1 MNRNAPPFQSTVQ
14 PSDQPSN
21 QPTNQPT
28 RLAAIQSYITFDRCS
43 RFSSLWRGKNN
54 RTGAR
59 NRGRYPT
66 EPFRSNGVSLQ
77 CTRRPQN
84 NNCFIGNT
92 EYTQRTA
99 VNCAHVRLLSLSLSS
114 SFPLFLLPPTPP
126 LPSARVYVR
135 FQQEPS
141 QNPRLHVLA
150 RFQNAGTSGWINCGS
165 ARSRR
170 IGYGG
175 KWLIR
180 ADL

>member
-1 MNRNAPPFQSTVQ
+1 MNRNAPPLQSTVQ

-21 QPTNQPT
+21 HPTSQPTNPPASLRYSVTLRSIVAQDSA
-28 RLAAIQSYITFDRCS
+28 RCGEGKITE
-43 RFSSLWRGKNN
+43 
-54 RTGAR
+54 AR

-99 VNCAHVRLLSLSLSS
+99 VNCAHVRLLSLS
-114 SFPLFLLPPTPP
+114 SFPLFLLPSTPP

-180 ADL
+180 ANL

>member
-21 QPTNQPT
+21 HPTSQPTNPPASLRYSVTLRSIVAQDSA
-28 RLAAIQSYITFDRCS
+28 RCGEGKITE
-43 RFSSLWRGKNN
+43 
-54 RTGAR
+54 AR

-99 VNCAHVRLLSLSLSS
+99 VNCAHVRLLSLSLLFHSFSS
-114 SFPLFLLPPTPP
+114 PPP
-126 LPSARVYVR
+126 LPFRARASTCVSSR
-135 FQQEPS
+135 
-141 QNPRLHVLA
+141 NPRKTRASTYWHVFKTLE
-150 RFQNAGTSGWINCGS
+150 Q
-165 ARSRR
+165 
-170 IGYGG
+170 
-175 KWLIR
+175 
-180 ADL
+180 ADG